1 MGAGAVG
8 GYFGARLA
16 AAGNE
21 VHFIARGPHLEAM
34 RQRGL
39 LVKDPDGDLVVRPA
53 RATEDPSKVGE
64 VDLVLFTVK
73 STGTREAAVAMRP
86 LLGPRTAVLC
96 LQNGVEN
103 EDVLTEVVG
112 VGRVIPGVAY
122 VGAEVTEPGVVT
134 HTAMGRIALGERS
147 GEVSERVKEIAKAF
161 EDAGIHASSSTDIT
175 TAKWRK
181 LVWNA
186 AFNPITALTG
196 QTVFEALQDDD
207 IKEMA
212 NAAMR
217 EVIAVAQALGLAVS
231 EDDVPKGEN
240 VRSQK
245 AMSKTSML
253 QDVERGRP
261 TEIEALSGAVVRAG
275 HRVGVPTPINAALR
289 ALVKAKEARSRAP
302 APDG

>member
-1 MGAGAVG
+1 
-8 GYFGARLA
+8 
-16 AAGNE
+16 
-21 VHFIARGPHLEAM
+21 M
-34 RQRGL
+34 RQGGL
-39 LVKDPDGDLVVRPA
+39 LVRNPDGDIVIKPA

-134 HTAMGRIALGERS
+134 HTAMGRIALGERN
-147 GEVSERVKEIAKAF
+147 GEVSERVKEIARAF

-175 TAKWRK
+175 SAKWRK

-207 IKEMA
+207 IKELGH
-212 NAAMR
+212 AAMR

-261 TEIEALSGAVVRAG
+261 TEIEALSGSVVRAG

>member
-16 AAGNE
+16 TAGNE
-21 VHFIARGPHLEAM
+21 VHFIARGPHLEAI

-39 LVKDPDGDLVVRPA
+39 LVRNPDGEFAIKPA
-53 RATEDPSKVGE
+53 RATDDPSTVGE

-73 STGTREAAVAMRP
+73 ATGTREAAVAMRP
-86 LLGPRTAVLC
+86 LLGPHTAVLC

-103 EDVLTEVVG
+103 EDVITEVVG

-134 HTAMGRIALGERS
+134 HTALGRIALGERS
-147 GEVSERVKEIAKAF
+147 GEVTERVREIAKVF
-161 EDAGIHASSSTDIT
+161 EDAGIHASISTDIT
-175 TAKWRK
+175 SAKWRK

-207 IKEMA
+207 VRELGHA
-212 NAAMR
+212 TMR

-240 VRSQK
+240 VRTQK

-261 TEIEALSGAVVRAG
+261 TEIEALCGAVVRAG
-275 HRVGVPTPINAALR
+275 HRVGVPTPISAALR
-289 ALVKAKEARSRAP
+289 ALVRAKEARSRAP
-302 APDG
+302 APEG

>member
-21 VHFIARGPHLEAM
+21 VHFIARGPHLAAM
-34 RQRGL
+34 RERGL
-39 LVKDPDGDLVVRPA
+39 LVKSPQGDIAVDPT
-53 RATEDPSKVGE
+53 RATDDPSRVGE

-73 STGTREAAVAMRP
+73 SPGTREAAVAMHP
-86 LLGPRTAVLC
+86 LVGPRTAVLC

-103 EDVLTEVVG
+103 EDVLTETVG
-112 VGRVIPGVAY
+112 VGHVIPGVAY

-134 HTAMGRIALGERS
+134 YTALGSIALGERG
-147 GEVSERVKEIAKAF
+147 GEVSDRVTQIAKAF
-161 EDAGIHASSSTDIT
+161 EDAGVHASVRTDIT
-175 TAKWRK
+175 SAKWRK

-186 AFNPITALTG
+186 AFSPITALTG
-196 QTVFEALQDDD
+196 QTVFEALQDEDV
-207 IKEMA
+207 KELA
-212 NAAMR
+212 GAAMR
-217 EVIAVAQALGLAVS
+217 EVIAVAQALGLDVT
-231 EDDVPKGEN
+231 EDAVPKGEK
-240 VRSQK
+240 VSSQR

-275 HRVGVPTPINAALR
+275 HRMGVPTPISAALR

-302 APDG
+302 APEG